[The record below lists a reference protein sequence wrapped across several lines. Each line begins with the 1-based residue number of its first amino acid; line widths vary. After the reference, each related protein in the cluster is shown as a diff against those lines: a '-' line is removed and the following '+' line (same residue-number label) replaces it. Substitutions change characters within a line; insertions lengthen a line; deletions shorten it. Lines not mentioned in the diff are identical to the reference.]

1 MLISTSQLSY
11 VKEQNEKHREYY
23 PVFISTSQ
31 LYSYTTDGNKQKEKH
46 TERIS
51 NKNIH
56 ITAALWL
63 KKETHKRLSNVNIS
77 P

>member
-1 MLISTSQLSY
+1 MKKTENIIQCLYQHHSY
-11 VKEQNEKHREYY
+11 
-23 PVFISTSQ
+23 
-31 LYSYTTDGNKQKEKH
+31 LYTTDGNKQKEKH